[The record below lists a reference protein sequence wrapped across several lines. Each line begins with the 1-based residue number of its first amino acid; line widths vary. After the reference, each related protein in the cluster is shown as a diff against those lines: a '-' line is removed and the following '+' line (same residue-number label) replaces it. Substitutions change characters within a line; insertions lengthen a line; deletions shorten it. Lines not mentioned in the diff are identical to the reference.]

1 MQKSQK
7 KMNVVNII
15 TNAADKCKMYL
26 TQWQQRQI
34 GR

>member
-1 MQKSQK
+1 MRPLRMQKSQK

-26 TQWQQRQI
+26 TQ
-34 GR
+34 